1 MPHSPAKS
9 IFRLHVISSV
19 HTHTYPRET
28 HSIFCGVDSVG
39 QGLLC
44 HSFHFHPS
52 VIRFFLHANLPS
64 SSYINQNGGLMCI
77 DPWWLLMVVTWIK
90 ILPCEPLKEVVSFVF
105 ISCYHQSGTSN
116 KGKLHTLDANTG
128 RRLPD
133 TPE

>member
-64 SSYINQNGGLMCI
+64 SSYINQNGGLMRI